1 MIRSMRDTDRDFV
14 VRLSWAEDNSVQ
26 AIKNPIGTT
35 SPMSL
40 GGWRNDKNNNKGWA
54 VFEWTPS
61 LKSCKNTKKPYYFYV
76 EIDPDNVLDEV
87 HEERHKG
94 NTQAI
99 SDYGGNNTGFYPFYV
114 FNQGENPDVIQ
125 TSGTFR
131 AAAEKAT
138 ITNTSFTDADG
149 QLIPSVVDYLKEHE
163 NEQFVTLTA
172 NFTYNG
178 PEVAYAFL
186 DGDILTSAGHANFPD
201 ASLNNVT
208 LIETLPYWYVAGTF
222 AFQDFALFN
231 GPNSVTFTLSPSDV
245 VASADTAMLGVIYL
259 TPEDIAEAEE
269 YLGEDPSFT
278 LEEIP
283 DNIVASATD
292 KTYTLTAN
300 EEVFWKISSVRLSG
314 ATATP
319 EEEDDRL
326 YLYID
331 LVTASK
337 DEAAPSDYG
346 RTATITVSSIV
357 GHTPRGDYAI
367 TVQKSS
373 DGGDEWTDAGTL
385 KFTAAD
391 SSPRTGSNGNTSEDD
406 ASSSSSSGCNAGM
419 RFLALS
425 LVLSVLILRR
435 KAL

>member
-1 MIRSMRDTDRDFV
+1 
-14 VRLSWAEDNSVQ
+14 
-26 AIKNPIGTT
+26 
-35 SPMSL
+35 
-40 GGWRNDKNNNKGWA
+40 
-54 VFEWTPS
+54 
-61 LKSCKNTKKPYYFYV
+61 
-76 EIDPDNVLDEV
+76 
-87 HEERHKG
+87 
-94 NTQAI
+94 
-99 SDYGGNNTGFYPFYV
+99 
-114 FNQGENPDVIQ
+114 
-125 TSGTFR
+125 
-131 AAAEKAT
+131 
-138 ITNTSFTDADG
+138 
-149 QLIPSVVDYLKEHE
+149 
-163 NEQFVTLTA
+163 
-172 NFTYNG
+172 
-178 PEVAYAFL
+178 
-186 DGDILTSAGHANFPD
+186 
-201 ASLNNVT
+201 
-208 LIETLPYWYVAGTF
+208 
-222 AFQDFALFN
+222 
-231 GPNSVTFTLSPSDV
+231 
-245 VASADTAMLGVIYL
+245 MLGVIYL

-278 LEEIP
+278 LDEIP

-319 EEEDDRL
+319 EEEDDRF

-337 DEAAPSDYG
+337 DEAAPGDYG
-346 RTATITVSSIV
+346 RKATITVSSIAWI
-357 GHTPRGDYAI
+357 TPKGDYTI